1 MGRSSRRARRAA
13 GARLFRGVR
22 RRRVGLWAQRK
33 DLIVAR
39 IRQIGVDRILYGSDG
54 AAGPGRSPREAW
66 QSFTELPLSDAEI
79 RTVAG
84 NVAPYMR

>member
-1 MGRSSRRARRAA
+1 MAHVYFEVSGVAGVGR
-13 GARLFRGVR
+13 
-22 RRRVGLWAQRK
+22 WAQRK

-66 QSFTELPLSDAEI
+66 QSFTELPLTDAEI

-84 NVAPYMR
+84 NIAPYMR